1 MILSD
6 SGRAGRLALVTG
18 CAGFIGSHLCEQ
30 LLEDGWEVRGVDA
43 LTDYYS
49 PLRKAVH
56 LEPLLPHPRFSFHAL
71 DLATDPLEELVRDV
85 GAVFHLAGQPGVRDS
100 FGASF
105 ATYVSCNVVAT
116 QRLLEAVSP
125 TPPRTF
131 VYASSSS
138 IYGDAISYPTAET
151 APRQPRSPYGMTKCA
166 TEDLAATYFRLA
178 GIPAIGLRYFTV
190 YGPRQRPDMAFSRF
204 IERAL
209 AGRALTVNGDGQQI
223 RDFTFVGDAVAA
235 TIAAAERGTPGSVY
249 NVGGGSP
256 IALSGVIGIL
266 GQLLGTDLAVERRP
280 AARGDVRCT
289 TADTTRARHEL
300 GLCPQTTIER
310 GLALQLEWVIQHAT
324 QREEHRGVVSRGLNV
339 RPDNRR
345 SGVRESGTTG
355 APGRA

>member
-1 MILSD
+1 M
-6 SGRAGRLALVTG
+6 TG
-18 CAGFIGSHLCEQ
+18 CAGFIGSHLCER
-30 LLEDGWEVRGVDA
+30 LLEEGWEVRGVDA

-49 PLRKAVH
+49 PLRKAIH

-71 DLATDPLEELVRDV
+71 DLATDPLEELVQDV
-85 GAVFHLAGQPGVRDS
+85 GTVFHLAGQPGVRDS

-105 ATYVSCNVVAT
+105 STYVSCNVVAT
-116 QRLLEAVSP
+116 QRLLEAVSV

-138 IYGDAISYPTAET
+138 VYGDAISFPTDES

-209 AGRALTVNGDGQQI
+209 AGRPLTVNGDGQQV
-223 RDFTFVGDAVAA
+223 RDFTYVDDAVAA
-235 TIAAAERGTPGSVY
+235 TIAAAESGTPGSVY

-266 GQLLGTDLAVERRP
+266 GQLLATELAVERRP

-289 TADTTRARHEL
+289 TADTTRARREL
-300 GLCPQTTIER
+300 GLRPQTTIER

-324 QREEHRGVVSRGLNV
+324 DGEAPLSVVSKASGV
-339 RPDNRR
+339 RLDNRR
-345 SGVRESGTTG
+345 AGVRNGGTTR
-355 APGRA
+355 ATGRA